1 MFPDGSTVTIVRR
14 TVTGT
19 DDWGNDVY
27 GTVNADVGPCSVQ
40 PASSREDLNFADQIT
55 KSIVVFVPYGTD
67 VSFIDAVIVA
77 GVQYEVNGQP
87 DIWKSPFSGN
97 TSPIRI
103 DATEVEGAA

>member
-1 MFPDGSTVTIVRR
+1 
-14 TVTGT
+14 
-19 DDWGNDVY
+19 
-27 GTVNADVGPCSVQ
+27 
-40 PASSREDLNFADQIT
+40 
-55 KSIVVFVPYGTD
+55 VFVPYGTD